1 MNKLEKTHID
11 AISKSS
17 ARKYINVNDFGNSP
31 IEQKLAQKSAE
42 ITTDIAIK
50 FAEFS
55 SQYYDEDLT
64 KDQWFDYSLNA
75 KKKILSTQELFQIF
89 INNHYGK

>member
-1 MNKLEKTHID
+1 MNKLEELHFNINQKFMLGEQL
-11 AISKSS
+11 AI
-17 ARKYINVNDFGNSP
+17 
-31 IEQKLAQKSAE
+31 KSAE

-64 KDQWFDYSLNA
+64 KDQWFNYSLNA
-75 KKKILSTQELFQIF
+75 EKKILTSQEIFEEF

>member
-1 MNKLEKTHID
+1 MKIEELHRPHSKIWDCNNDIPLEENH
-11 AISKSS
+11 ALKSS
-17 ARKYINVNDFGNSP
+17 
-31 IEQKLAQKSAE
+31 E
-42 ITTDIAIK
+42 ITTDVAIK

-64 KDQWFDYSLNA
+64 KDQWFNHSLNA
-75 KKKILSTQELFQIF
+75 EKKILTTQELFEEF